1 LLDINFE
8 QNLLDLLI
16 SYKSRMGIC
25 FYDGPRMDI
34 IAKES
39 MLDLGVYQEFKLDT
53 KLVTSL
59 WQGYAP
65 NLVEVFTQHLGS
77 STSTLSSSSK
87 PYSRW
92 MCALPREDTCWAT
105 LESS

>member
-1 LLDINFE
+1 MDINFE

-16 SYKSRMGIC
+16 FYKSRMGIC
-25 FYDGPRMDI
+25 IYEGPRLDF

-39 MLDLGVYQEFKLDT
+39 VLDGSAYQEFKLDT

-77 STSTLSSSSK
+77 STSILPSSLSLF
-87 PYSRW
+87 SRW
-92 MCALPREDTCWAT
+92 MSSLPREDTCCT
-105 LESS
+105 PLGSP